1 MSIRAEVTYS
11 DHFSILQPTFTTTE
25 TTPKSPS
32 AMEEVLQPTQES
44 ITSGSELNPDPIAAR
59 GLLQTLRGTPDREPT
74 PEDFSALVPQPT
86 MEGVLKPT
94 DEFTD
99 EPMQDA
105 SMAL

>member
-1 MSIRAEVTYS
+1 MIKNGM
-11 DHFSILQPTFTTTE
+11 H
-25 TTPKSPS
+25 K
-32 AMEEVLQPTQES
+32 
-44 ITSGSELNPDPIAAR
+44 
-59 GLLQTLRGTPDREPT
+59 GLGLVGWLPDREPT